1 MGRRMGGDTPK
12 PLVKLLGK
20 ELVRRVYENV
30 KSVKYVDNVT
40 VVINPLYGDRVKK
53 IIENANFVIQEK
65 PLGTAN
71 ALYTAV
77 KDIDEDILVTYS
89 DTPLIKPK
97 TMENM
102 IEFHKKEEADTTVL
116 CGISKRMYPY
126 ALIEKDE
133 SGKISDIEEHA
144 KPSSPPPWNY
154 SIGAYVINSRLFKD
168 VYSELPARSN
178 GELYIPDAIKLLIKF
193 GKNVLAFCIKDE
205 DQYLGINTPQDLKKA
220 EKVLGK

>member
-1 MGRRMGGDTPK
+1 MGKRMGKETPK

-30 KSVKYVDNVT
+30 RSVKFIDDVT
-40 VVINPLYGDRVKK
+40 VVINPIYGDRVKE
-53 IIENANFVIQEK
+53 IIKDANFVIQEK

-77 KDIDEDILVTYS
+77 KDIDEDILVIYS

-102 IEFHKKEEADTTVL
+102 IEFHKKKKSDITIL

-126 ALIEKDE
+126 ALIKKDE

-168 VYSELPARSN
+168 VYPELPARSN
-178 GELYIPDAIKLLIKF
+178 EEFYIPDAIKLLIYR
-193 GKNVLAFCIKDE
+193 GKNALAFCIDDE
-205 DQYLGINTPQDLKKA
+205 NQYLGINTPRDLKEA
-220 EKVLGK
+220 EKILGK